1 MAILGTAIAF
11 ALALLLVVP
20 AAAAIRLGAG
30 SRLARGTIGLPL
42 VVLRAIPPPVWAF
55 VFVLVLL
62 PGVLP
67 GALAIATYNFGV
79 LGRLLAEA
87 VEEADPRPLRALGA
101 LGAGRTTIAVCALVP
116 ATLARFAAHGLERWE
131 MAMRDTVVVGLVG
144 AGGLGLAL
152 DAQLQTFAFG
162 AVTATLLVL
171 LALTFAVDLAGA
183 RLRRALR

>member
-1 MAILGTAIAF
+1 VAEHLEDELG
-11 ALALLLVVP
+11 VP
-20 AAAAIRLGAG
+20 VEFRAVTDYAAA
-30 SRLARGTIGLPL
+30 
-42 VVLRAIPPPVWAF
+42 
-55 VFVLVLL
+55 
-62 PGVLP
+62 
-67 GALAIATYNFGV
+67 V

-87 VEEADPRPLRALGA
+87 VDEADPRPLRALDA
-101 LGAGRTTIAVCALVP
+101 LGAGRTTIAVCALMP
-116 ATLARFAAHGLERWE
+116 ATVGRFAAHGLERWE
-131 MAMRDTVVVGLVG
+131 MATRDTVVVGLVG